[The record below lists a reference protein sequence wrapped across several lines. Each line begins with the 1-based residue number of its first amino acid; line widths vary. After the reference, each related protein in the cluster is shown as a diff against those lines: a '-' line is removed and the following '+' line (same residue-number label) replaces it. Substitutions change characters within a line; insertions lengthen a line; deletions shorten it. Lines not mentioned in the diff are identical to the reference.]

1 MSFTRLSLWTGRI
14 PAKFMRS
21 WRQVLL
27 GRIWEQQI
35 FSLFSFMCK
44 HRKQDLRERRT
55 PTYTFLNIPMI
66 HTYIHF
72 LSIHIIWRMITS
84 CVNHKWGTLSLCS
97 HPDKG
102 LGRGSSHRFAHD
114 SPLSAH
120 FISSSAKGLVLCAK
134 HSQVA
139 WITNEEHH
147 CLSVFT
153 QRRPWLQ
160 TCGGWV
166 DEFVKGF
173 WWGLK
178 RFVLTC
184 FNIAHLYYMRYSARM
199 KYQREMKQCY
209 K

>member
-14 PAKFMRS
+14 PAKFVRS

-44 HRKQDLRERRT
+44 HRKQVLWERRT
-55 PTYTFLNIPMI
+55 
-66 HTYIHF
+66 HTYNF
-72 LSIHIIWRMITS
+72 SIHIIWKMITS

-134 HSQVA
+134 HSQIA

-153 QRRPWLQ
+153 QRRPWLEA
-160 TCGGWV
+160 CGGWV

-173 WWGLK
+173 WWGFEKIRLNL
-178 RFVLTC
+178 F
-184 FNIAHLYYMRYSARM
+184 
-199 KYQREMKQCY
+199 
-209 K
+209 

>member
-14 PAKFMRS
+14 PAKFVRS

-55 PTYTFLNIPMI
+55 PTYTFLNIHMI

-72 LSIHIIWRMITS
+72 LSIHIIWKMITS

-120 FISSSAKGLVLCAK
+120 FISSSAKELVMCAQTFTSFVNHKWGTTMSLCFHPDETMTTK
-134 HSQVA
+134 L
-139 WITNEEHH
+139 WRMG
-147 CLSVFT
+147 
-153 QRRPWLQ
+153 RRNSAPN
-160 TCGGWV
+160 
-166 DEFVKGF
+166 KP
-173 WWGLK
+173 K
-178 RFVLTC
+178 R
-184 FNIAHLYYMRYSARM
+184 
-199 KYQREMKQCY
+199 
-209 K
+209 